1 MSNRYPELRTFI
13 KQPAESY
20 VIAIEWLGRLPIGAT
35 LSSGTVSA
43 VNMATGLTDNTVL
56 ASTTATISGTQARVK
71 VTGGTTGTDFKVTFL
86 CTFSTGDVLEEDII
100 MMVRVR

>member
-1 MSNRYPELRTFI
+1 MTNRYPELRTFI

-20 VIAIEWLGRLPIGAT
+20 VIAIEWAGRLPIGAT

-43 VNMATGLTDNTVL
+43 VNVETGITDNTVL

-71 VTGGTTGTDFKVTFL
+71 VTGGTLQTDYKITFL
-86 CTFSTGDVLEEDII
+86 CTFSSADVLEEDVV
-100 MMVRVR
+100 MMVRAR